1 MGIITKGM
9 GAVFKK
15 FKTKPKKFD
24 PAGDIQR
31 EKIKKEYKK
40 AAGVGVVG
48 AGLVGAGVKRVQGM
62 IERDYGKKH
71 NG

>member
-24 PAGDIQR
+24 PAGDVKK

-48 AGLVGAGVKRVQGM
+48 AGIVATGDKKIKNQ
-62 IERDYGKKH
+62 IEQDYGKKK
-71 NG
+71 

>member
-24 PAGDIQR
+24 PAGDIPVSYTHLR
-31 EKIKKEYKK
+31 
-40 AAGVGVVG
+40 AP
-48 AGLVGAGVKRVQGM
+48 
-62 IERDYGKKH
+62 RDRTRSRMPSSA
-71 NG
+71 